1 MSVDTIINKNLNINV
16 DDLKNN
22 KDIIKILPQD

>member
-22 KDIIKILPQD
+22 KDIIKTLPQD